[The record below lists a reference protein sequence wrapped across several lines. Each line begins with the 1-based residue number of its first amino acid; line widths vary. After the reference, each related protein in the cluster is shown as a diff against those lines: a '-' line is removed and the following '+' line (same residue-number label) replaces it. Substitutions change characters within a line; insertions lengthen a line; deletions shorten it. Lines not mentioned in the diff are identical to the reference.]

1 MIAGILQRIC
11 HSYLFCAS
19 AGGAEVT
26 SQVKSGKPGNP
37 NIKIHA
43 RPAQW
48 DEFQGFCMNR
58 MKLSSLECFGI
69 TEELHDQCSVSPRRL
84 HEKPLIY
91 LGGLV
96 R

>member
-11 HSYLFCAS
+11 HCYLFCAS

-58 MKLSSLECFGI
+58 MKLSSLECFESLRSCTI
-69 TEELHDQCSVSPRRL
+69 NAAYRRAVFMRNHSSIL
-84 HEKPLIY
+84 ED
-91 LGGLV
+91 
-96 R
+96 